1 MSTKGETFSLI
12 HVIWSSSM
20 CSQTPKRWSNQHNYP
35 DGPYLT
41 WTANL
46 RCALR
51 KQTSSCSAAFQ
62 PFCAFPELKQAE
74 PERSRGGAAVG
85 GGVGGDVSSS
95 RVFVDFPKPPWGYRF
110 HLPSPSLELRGFANT
125 AHPLSTAWLQQHWP
139 RSLDRPRFIELQRN
153 TNACEGN
160 KTACKKAKIKH
171 DRFVVSISEYTSY
184 A

>member
-1 MSTKGETFSLI
+1 MDTRRRLKWALRGRHSHWFVLYEARACVL
-12 HVIWSSSM
+12 
-20 CSQTPKRWSNQHNYP
+20 KRQNADQNQHNNP

-110 HLPSPSLELRGFANT
+110 HLPSPSLELRGFEKHRT
-125 AHPLSTAWLQQHWP
+125 
-139 RSLDRPRFIELQRN
+139 RFIDCMAPAALASFLR
-153 TNACEGN
+153 
-160 KTACKKAKIKH
+160 
-171 DRFVVSISEYTSY
+171 
-184 A
+184 